1 MTTATRS
8 RRLSSAR
15 TKEISMTTIQIEIE
29 VDDEFD
35 DPTHEM
41 GITDEG
47 FEALTDA
54 VNAVGVITSGPT
66 KVQG

>member
-1 MTTATRS
+1 
-8 RRLSSAR
+8 
-15 TKEISMTTIQIEIE
+15 MTTIQIEIE